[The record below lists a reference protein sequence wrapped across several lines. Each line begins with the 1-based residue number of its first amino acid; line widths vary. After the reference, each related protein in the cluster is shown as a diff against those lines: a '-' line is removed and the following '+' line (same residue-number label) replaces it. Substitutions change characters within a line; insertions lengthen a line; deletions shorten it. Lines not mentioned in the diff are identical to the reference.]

1 MRKPLF
7 MIIAM
12 ALSMLFL
19 SAPLSAVEPPGMSP
33 EPAYACPACHEATG
47 AATVPDAIGAGS
59 GDTSARAL
67 DGWPPLI
74 GGGTSNGIP
83 DLSTTQTIHSH
94 SNGLDVGNCPLPHEK
109 HVLRW
114 HPGDHT
120 GAPFLAASG

>member
-33 EPAYACPACHEATG
+33 EPAYACPACHQATG
-47 AATVPDAIGAGS
+47 AAAATAVNEGSAGLSYSAFDGRSPTIDATT
-59 GDTSARAL
+59 GDSPHGLFTGQA
-67 DGWPPLI
+67 
-74 GGGTSNGIP
+74 
-83 DLSTTQTIHSH
+83 IHSH
-94 SNGLDVGNCPLPHEK
+94 SNALDVGNCPLPHEK

-114 HPGDHT
+114 HSGGNL
-120 GAPFLAASG
+120 GAPFSAAPG